1 MGLINNKY
9 FFVVLPNSSW
19 QTLIFLSFYLML
31 TNLNLA
37 QKSTEKLKKEQERL
51 EKNIS
56 NTKNL
61 LEKTKSSTEA
71 TLNEL
76 KLIDNQVK
84 YREELI
90 LNFDNQ
96 IKSAEL
102 KIQQKN
108 LQIHQLEIKLAS
120 LTKQYKELT
129 IYAYKKRSKAGQM
142 MFVFSSKNYY
152 EALKRKKYLEKI
164 AEIQRKQKLVIL
176 QNQKLIGQQKK
187 EIVAEKRQK
196 EKIAQ
201 IKRVEKQ
208 EIILDKNKQLNT
220 LSKLKS
226 EEQKLMAKLQEDEA
240 KKIAIKREIDTA
252 IARELTSS
260 DKKKKVTSRSP
271 GNKSQKSSEL
281 TKPKTNTNSP
291 AFEEPTE
298 VALNDNFESNK
309 GRLPWPVAKGS
320 ITEGYGKNPHPTIP
334 NVFTN
339 NNGIDI
345 TAVKAAQVRAVFEGE
360 VSSVFAIPGAGKV
373 VIIKHGNYRTVY
385 SNLQEAYVSVGS
397 KIATKQAIG
406 FLLVDDNENISV
418 SHFEIHQV
426 DGGQVNRM
434 NPSLWITR

>member
-1 MGLINNKY
+1 MNYVNK
-9 FFVVLPNSSW
+9 
-19 QTLIFLSFYLML
+19 LIFLSFCLML
-31 TNLNLA
+31 TKLNFA

-71 TLNEL
+71 TINEL
-76 KLIDNQVK
+76 KLIDNQVR

-108 LQIHQLEIKLAS
+108 LQIEQLELKLAS

-176 QNQKLIGQQKK
+176 QHQKLIGQQKK
-187 EIVAEKRQK
+187 EIVAEKSEK

-201 IKRVEKQ
+201 VKRIEKQ
-208 EIILDKNKQLNT
+208 EILQDKNKQLNT
-220 LSKLKS
+220 LTKLKS
-226 EEQKLMAKLQEDEA
+226 EEQKLMTKLQEDEA
-240 KKIAIKREIDTA
+240 KKIAIKREIDAA
-252 IARELTSS
+252 IARELAAAE
-260 DKKKKVTSRSP
+260 KKKKATTSG
-271 GNKSQKSSEL
+271 GNKKPKSSEG
-281 TKPKTNTNSP
+281 TKPKTTTNSTPTFVEP
-291 AFEEPTE
+291 AE

-345 TAVKAAQVRAVFEGE
+345 SAVKGAQVRAVFEGE

-397 KIATKQAIG
+397 KVSTKQAIG
-406 FLLVDDNENISV
+406 SLLVGDNENVSV

-426 DGGQVNRM
+426 VGSQVNRM
-434 NPSLWITR
+434 NPSLWIAR

>member
-1 MGLINNKY
+1 MAMDLINNNY
-9 FFVVLPNSSW
+9 FFVVLPKFRW
-19 QTLIFLSFYLML
+19 YKLVFLCFCLML
-31 TNLNLA
+31 TEFGFT
-37 QKSTEKLKKEQERL
+37 QKSSEKLKKEQERL

-61 LEKTKSSTEA
+61 LDKTKSSAEA
-71 TLNEL
+71 TINEL

-96 IKSAEL
+96 IKGAEL

-108 LQIHQLEIKLAS
+108 LQIEQLELKLAS

-129 IYAYKKRSKAGQM
+129 IYAYKKRSKAGQT

-176 QNQKLIGQQKK
+176 QHQKLIAQQKK
-187 EIVAEKRQK
+187 EILAEKNEK
-196 EKIAQ
+196 EKIAH
-201 IKRVEKQ
+201 IKRIEKQ
-208 EIILDKNKQLNT
+208 AILQDKNKQLNT
-220 LSKLKS
+220 LTKLKS
-226 EEQKLMAKLQEDEA
+226 EEQKLMAELQKDES
-240 KKIAIKREIDTA
+240 KKRAIKQEIDAA
-252 IARELTSS
+252 IARELALAE
-260 DKKKKVTSRSP
+260 KKKKATTSG
-271 GNKSQKSSEL
+271 GNKKPMSSEG
-281 TKPKTNTNSP
+281 TKTSAGGIP
-291 AFEEPTE
+291 AFEEPIE
-298 VALNDNFESNK
+298 LALNDNFESNK

-320 ITEGYGKNPHPTIP
+320 ITENYGKNPHPTIP

-345 TAVKAAQVRAVFEGE
+345 SAVKGAQVRAVFEGE
-360 VSSVFAIPGAGKV
+360 VSSVFTIPGAGKV

-385 SNLQEAYVSVGS
+385 SNLQESYVSVGS
-397 KIATKQAIG
+397 KVSTKQMIG
-406 FLLVDDNENISV
+406 SLLVDDNEKISV

-426 DGGQVNRM
+426 LGSQVNRM
-434 NPSLWITR
+434 NPSLWIAR